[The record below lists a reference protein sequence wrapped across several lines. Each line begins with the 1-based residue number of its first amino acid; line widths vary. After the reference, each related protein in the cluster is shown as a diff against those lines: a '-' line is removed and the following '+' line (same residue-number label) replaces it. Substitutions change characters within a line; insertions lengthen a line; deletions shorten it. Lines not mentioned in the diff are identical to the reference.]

1 MVWVHNWLTCS
12 QLTVWRYMFVSLIWY
27 VPTYVVILD
36 DSFPT
41 RVVFQYTQ
49 VGVNNSLCC
58 IHIQNINQLTQY
70 IYIVPISR
78 TYTNVIWSHNCYS
91 FPNSFSK
98 HIQNI
103 NQCNLITWLLFIS
116 KLAWYSSMYKLV
128 PTYVVILDTQVGAN
142 LCYYFRWFVSTLV
155 LHSNTHKL
163 VQITHCVASIFRT

>member
-1 MVWVHNWLTCS
+1 MWVHNWLTCS

-78 TYTNVIWSHNCYS
+78 TYTNVITQL
-91 FPNSFSK
+91 K
-98 HIQNI
+98 H
-103 NQCNLITWLLFIS
+103 TWLFNIIIASVPSVLTVGTSIATQICRS
-116 KLAWYSSMYKLV
+116 SRACWYSRISLGC
-128 PTYVVILDTQVGAN
+128 DG
-142 LCYYFRWFVSTLV
+142 R
-155 LHSNTHKL
+155 
-163 VQITHCVASIFRT
+163 R